1 MTIKELLELES
12 KISSVQEFFSLLYD
26 QSIDSSFSVFSN
38 LNINYNSLE
47 GVSVSLIEVEGQ
59 NYFKLCFC
67 DAPFL
72 IYKVEENLDINDC
85 WLIDFELYKSALRS
99 CVKAVDKKYIP
110 VKDINEKI
118 S

>member
-1 MTIKELLELES
+1 MTIKEILLLES
-12 KISSVQEFFSLLYD
+12 KTSSVEEFFSLLYN
-26 QSIDSSFSVFSN
+26 QSIDSSFSIFSN
-38 LNINYNSLE
+38 LNINYRVLE
-47 GVSVSLIEVEGQ
+47 GVSVFHISIDGQ
-59 NYFKLCFC
+59 DYFKLCFL

-72 IYKVEENLDINDC
+72 IYKVEENLDIKDC
-85 WLIDFELYKSALRS
+85 WLIDFELYKATLRS